1 MVVKQ
6 DLTELDVDVIVNAAD
21 AKLKLE
27 GGLALVIGQKGQTF
41 IHSFIQ
47 FIHLFIHSIIVSV
60 LVKF

>member
-27 GGLALVIGQKGQTF
+27 GGLALVIGQKGQT
-41 IHSFIQ
+41 HSFIY
-47 FIHLFIHSIIVSV
+47 LFIHSIIVSV
-60 LVKF
+60 LIKF

>member
-27 GGLALVIGQKGQTF
+27 GGLALVIGQKGWTHLF
-41 IHSFIQ
+41 IY
-47 FIHLFIHSIIVSV
+47 LFIHSIIVSV
-60 LVKF
+60 LIKF

>member
-27 GGLALVIGQKGQTF
+27 GGLALVIGQKGQT
-41 IHSFIQ
+41 HSFM
-47 FIHLFIHSIIVSV
+47 HLFIYLFSHCV
-60 LVKF
+60 LIKF

>member
-27 GGLALVIGQKGQTF
+27 GGLALVIGQKGRT
-41 IHSFIQ
+41 HSFIY
-47 FIHLFIHSIIVSV
+47 LFIHSIIVSI
-60 LVKF
+60 LIKL

>member
-27 GGLALVIGQKGQTF
+27 GGLALVIGQKGRTR
-41 IHSFIQ
+41 SFIY
-47 FIHLFIHSIIVSV
+47 LFIHSIIVSV
-60 LVKF
+60 LIKF